1 MVLYGKFLEL
11 HELYTSTPILLRADL
26 IIAIEISPN
35 HDSLV
40 DDVVKIWYVGMDN
53 YYLVE
58 EDYETVRGLLGQ
70 VYGKKG

>member
-11 HELYTSTPILLRADL
+11 HDLYNGTPLLLRADL
-26 IIAIEISPN
+26 MQEVHVIT
-35 HDSLV
+35 D
-40 DDVVKIWYVGMDN
+40 GMDEVVYISYAGRDN
-53 YYLVE
+53 YFLVE

>member
-11 HELYTSTPILLRADL
+11 HNLYSGVPLLLRADL
-26 IIAIEISPN
+26 ITAVEVDPYGDGDDAVNVWYNGIEKYF
-35 HDSLV
+35 V
-40 DDVVKIWYVGMDN
+40 
-53 YYLVE
+53 VE